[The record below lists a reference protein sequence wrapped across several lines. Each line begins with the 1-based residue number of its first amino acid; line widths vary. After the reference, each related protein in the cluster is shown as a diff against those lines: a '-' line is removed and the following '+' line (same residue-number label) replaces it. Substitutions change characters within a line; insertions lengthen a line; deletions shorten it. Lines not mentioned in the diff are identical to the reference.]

1 MSISVDKYKS
11 GTNRSGSFPAALC
24 KVQNIAR
31 WLAGLLTLTEAE
43 RLQAGIYLGGGGRD
57 E

>member
-1 MSISVDKYKS
+1 MSISADKYKS

-31 WLAGLLTLTEAE
+31 WLADFFTLTKAE